1 MLKTDKK
8 TTSVYT
14 AQTFLL
20 LVSDG
25 SMGPIRPCLP
35 SSHTQWPIWSHCY
48 LKQHVNTIKI
58 VKKCEIF
65 KPKFC
70 TWLAKRF
77 QLQGGEAPWFPD
89 QGLCPLTAL
98 GAKPKIPIKARQLL
112 DLPVLLVF
120 HCVSKKDPRHYRL
133 QLQAGLSDFNN
144 FWYSIPDMTGHQT
157 TIQVPT
163 FPMFVP
169 ALPGKTEQCT
179 SRQSALEVICS

>member
-1 MLKTDKK
+1 MFSLSVPSLNRSPPSQELTAVSENSTKSSAFVSLIFVSNKFFRHLVTDNNKYITLQNCARQSATCSDIQTVMLKTD
-8 TTSVYT
+8 TSVYT

-70 TWLAKRF
+70 T
-77 QLQGGEAPWFPD
+77 
-89 QGLCPLTAL
+89 
-98 GAKPKIPIKARQLL
+98 
-112 DLPVLLVF
+112 
-120 HCVSKKDPRHYRL
+120 
-133 QLQAGLSDFNN
+133 
-144 FWYSIPDMTGHQT
+144 
-157 TIQVPT
+157 
-163 FPMFVP
+163 
-169 ALPGKTEQCT
+169 
-179 SRQSALEVICS
+179 